1 MLGADWTNGPPE
13 QTKGR
18 AAYRRPGN
26 WDTRQRFSPLQ
37 IFSGFTEN
45 MLLTRRE
52 QQSLLKPTPEAISKI
67 YFPGAAG
74 PWSTMSEQSCW
85 SSVLKD
91 FSSTHWQNLSEGGI
105 VCIACVRERFS
116 NFPQRRSGFAQTCG
130 QTNNG
135 KFCGEK
141 SLCTRLEF
149 QGVTVCIEPINKIC
163 KKINS
168 IQQFVER
175 RLQFLRSNPG

>member
-1 MLGADWTNGPPE
+1 MFVFYFYLSYTIQLHSHKKIPGQKTFSSAICLFVSTALLLPALIALLLIEGETFFPMLGADWTNGPPE

-26 WDTRQRFSPLQ
+26 WDTRPRFSPLQ

-74 PWSTMSEQSCW
+74 PWSTMSE
-85 SSVLKD
+85 
-91 FSSTHWQNLSEGGI
+91 
-105 VCIACVRERFS
+105 
-116 NFPQRRSGFAQTCG
+116 
-130 QTNNG
+130 
-135 KFCGEK
+135 
-141 SLCTRLEF
+141 
-149 QGVTVCIEPINKIC
+149 
-163 KKINS
+163 
-168 IQQFVER
+168 
-175 RLQFLRSNPG
+175 

>member
-26 WDTRQRFSPLQ
+26 WDTRQRFLQ

-45 MLLTRRE
+45 MLLTRGE

-85 SSVLKD
+85 SSVFKD

-135 KFCGEK
+135 KFCVGK
-141 SLCTRLEF
+141 KVF
-149 QGVTVCIEPINKIC
+149 AQGQNFK
-163 KKINS
+163 
-168 IQQFVER
+168 
-175 RLQFLRSNPG
+175 G